1 MVSHTILQFMT
12 IDFVYTGILM
22 LISWPVLAS
31 IAIFFASWMKPAL
44 PNGEWFQVHL
54 TDIYPI
60 HALLIFIRTQTH
72 RALLVISLFITVA
85 GFIFAFVAL
94 AMNETPGLINF
105 STVCYK

>member
-1 MVSHTILQFMT
+1 
-12 IDFVYTGILM
+12 M

-60 HALLIFIRTQTH
+60 HALLIFHSYTDSSCS
-72 RALLVISLFITVA
+72 AGYLSLHNR
-85 GFIFAFVAL
+85 GWFIFAFVAL